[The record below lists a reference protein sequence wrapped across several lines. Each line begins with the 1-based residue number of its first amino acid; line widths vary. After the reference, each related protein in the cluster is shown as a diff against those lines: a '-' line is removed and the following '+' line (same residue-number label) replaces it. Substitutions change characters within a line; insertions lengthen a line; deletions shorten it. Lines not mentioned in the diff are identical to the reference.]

1 MGDRRPESRWRS
13 CGTTHASCAQAVC
26 RRDCL
31 PRKHAAPSSRRR
43 PDTFLRMSDKPLT
56 DITFSS
62 FDLHPALLAGLEG
75 AGFTRCTPI
84 QAMTLP
90 LALHGRDVA
99 GQAQTGTGK
108 TLAFLVAVI
117 NRLLSKPALAERK
130 PEDPRAL
137 ILAPTRELAIQIH
150 KDAVKFGSQLGLKF
164 ALVYG
169 GVDYDKQRQM
179 LQEGADVIIATP
191 GRLIDYVKQH
201 KVVSLHACEM
211 CVLDEADR
219 MFDLGFIKDIRFLL
233 RRMPIRTERQ
243 TLLFSATLSHR
254 VLELAYE
261 HMNEPEKLVVEAEFI
276 TAAKVRQK
284 LYYPA
289 DEEKIPL
296 LIGLLSRSEG
306 ARTMVFVN
314 TKAFVE
320 RVARALEKAGY
331 RVGVLS
337 GDVPQKKRETLLKKF
352 QAGQLELLVATDV
365 AARGLHIDG
374 VSHVFNY
381 DLPFDAEDYVHR
393 IGRTARLGAEGDA
406 ISFACERYAMSL
418 PDIEAYIEQKIPSE
432 PVTQELLTALP
443 RKPREGVEVDAE
455 EGESIGEIFK
465 EVREARAAEDAKRG
479 GGRGGPGGGRGA
491 PGGRGPRSGGG
502 EGRGERGPRKP
513 RTPRPEV
520 AAEDAAAAPAKPVVD
535 AAGAVA
541 QAMPDESRPP
551 RKRRRRRGGKKVE
564 GAEGTAPQGN
574 EAKSAE
580 SRPRGNGGNGGK
592 GPREVRPTQRP
603 APAAAA
609 EKAPSLL
616 SRIGRG
622 LRRLVSGG
630 DSR

>member
-1 MGDRRPESRWRS
+1 
-13 CGTTHASCAQAVC
+13 
-26 RRDCL
+26 
-31 PRKHAAPSSRRR
+31 
-43 PDTFLRMSDKPLT
+43 MSDKPLT

-75 AGFTRCTPI
+75 AGFSRCTPI

-90 LALHGRDVA
+90 VALKGGDVA

-108 TLAFLVAVI
+108 TLAFLVAVM
-117 NRLLSKPALAERK
+117 NRLLTRPALAERK

-150 KDAVKFGSQLGLKF
+150 KDAVKFGADLGLRF

-169 GVDYDKQRQM
+169 GVDYDKQREL
-179 LQEGADVIIATP
+179 LQQGVDVIIATP

-233 RRMPIRTERQ
+233 RRMPERTTRQ

-261 HMNEPEKLVVEAEFI
+261 HMNEPEKLVVETEFI

-320 RVARALEKAGY
+320 RVARALERAGY

-337 GDVPQKKRETLLKKF
+337 GDVPQKKRESLLKRF

-432 PVTQELLTALP
+432 PVTAELLTALP
-443 RKPREGVEVDAE
+443 RPERPKPAAGEGDE
-455 EGESIGEIFK
+455 EEESVSQIF
-465 EVREARAAEDAKRG
+465 REAREQKAADEERRG
-479 GGRGGPGGGRGA
+479 GGRKPGGSGGAGRRD
-491 PGGRGPRSGGG
+491 GGRREGGRREGARSADG
-502 EGRGERGPRKP
+502 KP
-513 RTPRPEV
+513 RPPRAPRPEGE
-520 AAEDAAAAPAKPVVD
+520 AAKPQAPRPANE
-535 AAGAVA
+535 AARTDTATLPEG
-541 QAMPDESRPP
+541 ERKP
-551 RKRRRRRGGKKVE
+551 RKRRRRRHGRPLE
-564 GAEGTAPQGN
+564 GAEGAVANAAPVV
-574 EAKSAE
+574 AK
-580 SRPRGNGGNGGK
+580 
-592 GPREVRPTQRP
+592 
-603 APAAAA
+603 PAAAPKPA
-609 EKAPSLL
+609 DDNAGFLTKL
-616 SRIGRG
+616 GRKI
-622 LRRLVSGG
+622 RSLVSGG
-630 DSR
+630 

>member
-1 MGDRRPESRWRS
+1 
-13 CGTTHASCAQAVC
+13 
-26 RRDCL
+26 
-31 PRKHAAPSSRRR
+31 
-43 PDTFLRMSDKPLT
+43 MSDKPLT

>member
-1 MGDRRPESRWRS
+1 
-13 CGTTHASCAQAVC
+13 
-26 RRDCL
+26 
-31 PRKHAAPSSRRR
+31 
-43 PDTFLRMSDKPLT
+43 MSDKPLT

-62 FDLHPALLAGLEG
+62 FDLHPTLLAGLEA
-75 AGFTRCTPI
+75 AGFSRCTPI
-84 QAMTLP
+84 QALTLP
-90 LALHGRDVA
+90 LALTGRDVA

-117 NRLLSKPALAERK
+117 NRLLTSPALAERK

-150 KDAVKFGSQLGLKF
+150 KDAVKFGSDLGLKF

-169 GVDYDKQRQM
+169 GVDYDKQREI
-179 LQEGADVIIATP
+179 LQSGADVIIATP

-201 KVVSLHACEM
+201 KVVSLHACEI

-261 HMNEPEKLVVEAEFI
+261 HMNEPEKLVVETEFI

-284 LYYPA
+284 VYFPS

-296 LIGLLSRSEG
+296 LLGLLSRSEG

-314 TKAFVE
+314 TKVWVE
-320 RVARALEKAGY
+320 RVARSLERGGY

-337 GDVPQKKRETLLKKF
+337 GDVPQKKRESLLNKF
-352 QAGQLELLVATDV
+352 QKGQLEILVATDV

-374 VSHVFNY
+374 VSHVYNY

-418 PDIEAYIEQKIPSE
+418 PDIEAYIEQKLP
-432 PVTQELLTALP
+432 TAP
-443 RKPREGVEVDAE
+443 VDAE
-455 EGESIGEIFK
+455 LLVSLPRTPREVPAGEEGEENESIGAIFK
-465 EVREARAAEDAKRG
+465 EAREQRAADEERRG
-479 GGRGGPGGGRGA
+479 GGRSRSGSGGPGANRNKA
-491 PGGRGPRSGGG
+491 QS
-502 EGRGERGPRKP
+502 RKP
-513 RTPRPEV
+513 N
-520 AAEDAAAAPAKPVVD
+520 
-535 AAGAVA
+535 
-541 QAMPDESRPP
+541 Q
-551 RKRRRRRGGKKVE
+551 
-564 GAEGTAPQGN
+564 
-574 EAKSAE
+574 
-580 SRPRGNGGNGGK
+580 
-592 GPREVRPTQRP
+592 TQP
-603 APAAAA
+603 LTS
-609 EKAPSLL
+609 K
-616 SRIGRG
+616 
-622 LRRLVSGG
+622 
-630 DSR
+630 